1 MTNELK
7 PCPFCGGPAT
17 VYQSFD
23 GKGWHASCRTRQ
35 ECYALLND
43 FASEEEAA
51 SEWNRRVTEIKPLRP
66 CPFCGGKAKVYQAG
80 FNVWR
85 VMCDRLDCATL
96 MSEWNTPEEAIAAWN
111 TRNISGSELQAA
123 INAFKRK
130 RCVDV
135 RD

>member
-1 MTNELK
+1 MTELK
-7 PCPFCGGPAT
+7 PCPFCGGTAT
-17 VYQSFD
+17 VYQSST
-23 GKGWHASCRTRQ
+23 GWHASCRTRQ

-51 SEWNRRVTEIKPLRP
+51 LEWNRRVTEIKPLRP

-85 VMCDRLDCATL
+85 VMCDELNCGAL
-96 MSEWNTPEEAIAAWN
+96 LSEWKTPEEAIEAWN
-111 TRNISGSELQAA
+111 RRFFSEEELQAA
-123 INAFKRK
+123 MNAFKRK